1 MLSFIFSIFL
11 SVISGIYAG
20 LVVARFIKFE
30 EVRKNIKRIIHDV
43 QIIHDL
49 QEDDYF
55 LSGRGDYTQLTL
67 CIGELQVSNHDEA
80 AEKVNMLFTQ
90 LSGFERLK
98 SNKNRADIETLKAQL
113 VSIPENIAPNMWVLI
128 SVKLAI

>member
-55 LSGRGDYTQLTL
+55 LLDRGDYTQLTL

-98 SNKNRADIETLKAQL
+98 SNKNRSDIETLKAQL
-113 VSIPENIAPNMWVLI
+113 VSIPENIAPNIWVLI